1 MRTGLRK
8 LVGIL
13 VVALLFVRMSA
24 EVQGGLL
31 AYEGFDTT
39 DAPLDAEDADGEN
52 LPTFEGSGFGWGDQ
66 WRWNANTGNGIS
78 IDSPGLSHGTLLT
91 AGKLATS
98 NYDGSSAG
106 HYRRELSQS
115 YTIGSGAGEKG
126 EIWVSWLTTWT
137 PGVKALQWLNLN
149 NNETLV
155 DGAGINN
162 WGNVQGTE
170 LQDQWRLNHGTY
182 SDPGNNFSGVVAQSG
197 EVYQLAM
204 RLFEDFDDTLV
215 ELYVNSGGDRQL
227 GSALA
232 SRTIPGA
239 VTFDQI
245 RLHATS
251 TATTAEW
258 DEIRIGDTYEDVGL
272 IAIPEPA
279 SIGLLGL
286 ASLVILLQ
294 RRLRARK
301 E

>member
-1 MRTGLRK
+1 MRTEMRK

-24 EVQGGLL
+24 EVQGALL

-39 DAPLDAEDADGEN
+39 DADGTN
-52 LPTFEGSGFGWGDQ
+52 LPSFEGSGFGWGEQ
-66 WRWNANTGNGIS
+66 WRWNSNNGNGIS

-98 NYDGSSAG
+98 NYDGVSSG
-106 HYRRELSQS
+106 EYRRVLSQS

-137 PGVKALQWLNLN
+137 PGVQAVQWLNLN
-149 NNETLV
+149 NDGTNV

-162 WGNVQGTE
+162 WGGVQGTE
-170 LQDQWRLNHGTY
+170 LQDQWRLTEGTY
-182 SDPGNNFSGVVAQSG
+182 SDPGNSFSGVVAQSG

-204 RLFEDFDDTLV
+204 RLFEDSDDTLV

-245 RLHATS
+245 RLQATS
-251 TATTAEW
+251 TSTTAEW
-258 DEIRIGDTYEDVGL
+258 DEIRIGDTYEDVEL

-279 SIGLLGL
+279 NIGLLGL